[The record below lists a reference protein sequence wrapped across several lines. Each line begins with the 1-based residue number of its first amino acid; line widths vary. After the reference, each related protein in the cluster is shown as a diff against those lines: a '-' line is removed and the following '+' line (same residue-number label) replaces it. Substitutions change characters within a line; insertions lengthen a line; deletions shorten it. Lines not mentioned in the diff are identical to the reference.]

1 MLPAMYRRQNPKH
14 QKIEDVATPVMFAGA
29 PTIHGPVVGTMEWL

>member
-29 PTIHGPVVGTMEWL
+29 PTIRGTVVGTMEWL